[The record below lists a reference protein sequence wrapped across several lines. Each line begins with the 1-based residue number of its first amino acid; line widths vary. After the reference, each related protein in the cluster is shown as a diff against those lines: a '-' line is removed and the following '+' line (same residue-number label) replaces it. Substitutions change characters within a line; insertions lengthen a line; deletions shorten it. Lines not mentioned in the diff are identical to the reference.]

1 MKTFKVTS
9 NEFNISRT
17 SEVNFDGQVYRWKTN
32 DRVPPADAIRSYGI
46 DKLPNFSKQVHDE
59 ARDAE
64 TQAFLADYRKRM
76 ENWQPSEEQ
85 RCEMRAAYG
94 AGAEV
99 VNVITGKKYKI

>member
-1 MKTFKVTS
+1 MNTVTVTS
-9 NEFNISRT
+9 TEFGFSRS
-17 SEVNFDGQVYRWKTN
+17 SEVRFDGQVYRWTTN
-32 DRVPPADAIRSYGI
+32 DRVPPADAILSYGI
-46 DKLPNFSKQVHDE
+46 DKLPNFSKQAHDE

-76 ENWQPSEEQ
+76 ENWQPSEEE